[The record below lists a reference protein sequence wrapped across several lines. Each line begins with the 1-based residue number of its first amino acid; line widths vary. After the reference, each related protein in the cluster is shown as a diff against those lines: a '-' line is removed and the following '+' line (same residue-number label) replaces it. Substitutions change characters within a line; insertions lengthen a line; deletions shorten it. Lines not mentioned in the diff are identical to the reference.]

1 MTCSLND
8 SVTMQA
14 GRQTY
19 LDINNRM
26 FVGSALSAV
35 LMKPSTSASSSV
47 NTAYW
52 FRDIVNTVRESCM
65 YVYGRT

>member
-26 FVGSALSAV
+26 FVGSALSAL
-35 LMKPSTSASSSV
+35 LMKPSTSASSLA
-47 NTAYW
+47 NTAYMYL
-52 FRDIVNTVRESCM
+52 FRDIVNTVRESCT
-65 YVYGRT
+65 YV